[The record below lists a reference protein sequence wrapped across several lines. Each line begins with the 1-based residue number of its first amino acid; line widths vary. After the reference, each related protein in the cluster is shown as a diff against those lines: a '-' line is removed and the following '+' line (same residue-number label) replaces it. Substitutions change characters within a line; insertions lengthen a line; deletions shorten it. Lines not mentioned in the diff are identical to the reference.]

1 MRLNMKREPISK
13 TPLFTKEQIE
23 AAIAA
28 APDYV
33 DDPESPYDPN
43 NEAEVKAFWANA
55 RRVMPG
61 EHRFQQHAKKSR

>member
-1 MRLNMKREPISK
+1 MKRERILK
-13 TPLFTKEQIE
+13 TPFFTKEQIE

-43 NEAEVKAFWANA
+43 NAAEVRAFWSKAE
-55 RRVMPG
+55 RVLPG
-61 EHRFQQHAKKSR
+61 SHRFQHKKDLPSR